1 MKKCR
6 KIIIIILL
14 SMCLLCL
21 GYYAGKRDGLY
32 QGSWEYQ
39 NCINNGATGWYV
51 DGDKFNCIF

>member
-1 MKKCR
+1 MKELEIAA
-6 KIIIIILL
+6 IIFTLATVFC
-14 SMCLLCL
+14 M

-51 DGDKFNCIF
+51 EGDRFNCIF